1 MPDPLD
7 QSDSS
12 AGLPSDDQV
21 RELLAPEFSRSGVEI
36 ESVVVSDGGVEGR
49 PSRIAVVVD
58 SDTPVDLDA
67 VAGLSRTA
75 SALLD
80 EADTGWQAY
89 ELEITT
95 PGVDRPLT
103 TVAHFRRAHLR
114 LAQIRL
120 TNGEDLLGR
129 IGITHDD
136 GVQVVLRKPIKGPDG
151 PCVISRSRIS
161 RAPSCRWSSPRPT
174 RRNSI
179 WLGQPKLEVAHEY
192 RSRSGKPD
200 GCR

>member
-7 QSDSS
+7 PSDSS

-21 RELLAPEFSRSGVEI
+21 LELLAPEFSRSGVEI

-129 IGITHDD
+129 IGITNDD
-136 GVQVVLRKPIKGPDG
+136 GVQVVLRKPIKGTGWTVCDLAFSDIESAVVQVEFNTPNPQELNLAG
-151 PCVISRSRIS
+151 
-161 RAPSCRWSSPRPT
+161 AAET
-174 RRNSI
+174 
-179 WLGQPKLEVAHEY
+179 GGGA
-192 RSRSGKPD
+192 
-200 GCR
+200 

>member
-7 QSDSS
+7 PSDSS
-12 AGLPSDDQV
+12 AELPSDDQV
-21 RELLAPEFSRSGVEI
+21 LELLAPEFSRSGVEI
-36 ESVVVSDGGVEGR
+36 ESVVVSDGGVAGR

-136 GVQVVLRKPIKGPDG
+136 GVQVVLRKPIKGTGWTVRDLAFSDIESAVVQVEFNTPNPQELNLAG
-151 PCVISRSRIS
+151 
-161 RAPSCRWSSPRPT
+161 AAET
-174 RRNSI
+174 
-179 WLGQPKLEVAHEY
+179 GGGA
-192 RSRSGKPD
+192 
-200 GCR
+200 